1 MPTRNA
7 RSKSNRYDGLLVC
20 RMEMLGLDADAARQ
34 SEPAAFEKISEAC
47 SSCSFREPCAV
58 DLKRDPNNPIWET
71 YCPSAG
77 MLIDLAA
84 GQSAAV

>member
-1 MPTRNA
+1 MPTRNV
-7 RSKSNRYDGLLVC
+7 RLKFNRYDGLLAC
-20 RMEMLGLDADAARQ
+20 RMDMLGLDADAARQ
-34 SEPAAFEKISEAC
+34 SEPAAFEEVRQAC
-47 SSCSFREPCAV
+47 ASCSFREPCAV
-58 DLKRDPNNPIWET
+58 DLKRDPNNPVWES